1 MIGTLESRT
10 SILGTSARGTSTL
23 ELLGIS
29 KGLVSASFS
38 IALEVKGIIM
48 DVNFFEANSDETVVW
63 MISLII
69 EDGWSSTWPL
79 QNDSSS

>member
-48 DVNFFEANSDETVVW
+48 DVFEANSDETVVW

-69 EDGWSSTWPL
+69 EDGWFSTWPL
-79 QNDSSS
+79 QNDSWS